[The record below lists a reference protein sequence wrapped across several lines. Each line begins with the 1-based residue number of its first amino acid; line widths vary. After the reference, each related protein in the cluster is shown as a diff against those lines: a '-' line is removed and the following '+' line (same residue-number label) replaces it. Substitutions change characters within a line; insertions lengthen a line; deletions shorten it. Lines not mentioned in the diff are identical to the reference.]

1 MKLFLVG
8 LPGSGKSTLGK
19 QLAKRLDLLF
29 IDLDDVIEAKAQQP
43 IREIFAQQGE
53 DYFREVER
61 EALLNTIS
69 KNSDFVMATGGG
81 APCFFDN
88 MLQMSQAGTTIF
100 VDTPVATIA
109 ERMKKEGV
117 AVRPLLHELDTN
129 NFAEAFHQKF
139 VHRLPH
145 YRQAKITV
153 TSEEGLDAIL
163 AQLRS

>member
-117 AVRPLLHELDTN
+117 SVRPLLHELDPD
-129 NFAEAFHQKF
+129 NFAEAFYQKF
-139 VHRLPH
+139 AHRLPY

-153 TSEEGLDAIL
+153 TSEERLDTIL
-163 AQLRS
+163 AQLKS